1 MAELLPRAVTALLV
15 LGLGAALGALT
26 SLFTGRPLA
35 MSALGALLALLLVNV
50 RQAARGHRLLEWLR
64 SPRQTPA
71 PRDAGFWGELGYR
84 FERAL
89 RNKDVELQAERQR
102 LQEFLAAIDASPNG
116 VMLLD
121 ASDQISWLNSVAAE
135 HLGLDPTRDR
145 LQRVTNLVRAPAF
158 VSYMQDGRFE
168 EPIVFAGPLGRST
181 LSVIVRAYG
190 EGMKLM
196 LTQDITERERAEAMR
211 RDFVANV
218 SHEIRTPL
226 TVVAG
231 FVETLAQLPLTEVER
246 RRVLTLME
254 QQTDRMQSLVG
265 DLLTLAQL
273 EGSPRPGPDRWVAA
287 APILQRAHDDALAL
301 SAGRHR
307 IDISGGADAEIAGSE
322 AELISAVGN
331 LLNNAVRYTPVDG
344 QISLRWA
351 WRDGGA
357 ADIEVSDTGIGIAR
371 EHLPRL
377 TERFYRVDGSR
388 SRDTGGTGLGLS
400 IVKHV
405 VQRHGG
411 EIDVQSEIGKG
422 TTFRM
427 QLPAQRV
434 RRLAAADEVPAAA
447 VAAAPDGTVS
457 A

>member
-1 MAELLPRAVTALLV
+1 MAELLPRAVAALLV
-15 LGLGAALGALT
+15 LGLGALIGGIF
-26 SLFTGRPLA
+26 SVFTGRPLA
-35 MSALGALLALLLVNV
+35 MSALGALLALLLANV
-50 RQAARGHRLLEWLR
+50 RLAVRGHRFLEWLR
-64 SPRQTPA
+64 GPRLVPA
-71 PRDAGFWGELGYR
+71 PRDAGFWGELAYR
-84 FERAL
+84 VERAL
-89 RNKDVELQAERQR
+89 RGKELELSDERQR
-102 LQEFLAAIDASPNG
+102 LAQFLAAIEASPNG

-121 ASDQISWLNSVAAE
+121 ALDQISWFNSVAAE
-135 HLGLDPTRDR
+135 HLGLDPARDR

-158 VSYMQDGRFE
+158 VAYLQDGRFDD
-168 EPIVFAGPLGRST
+168 PIVFPGPLGRST

-190 EGMKLM
+190 EGMKLV
-196 LTQDITERERAEAMR
+196 LTQDITARERAEAMR

-254 QQTDRMQSLVG
+254 QQTGRMQSLVG

-273 EGSPRPGPDRWVAA
+273 EGSPRPGSDRWVAA
-287 APILQRAHDDALAL
+287 APMLQRAHDDALAL

-307 IDISGGADAEIAGSE
+307 LEVTGGEDAEVAGSE
-322 AELISAVGN
+322 AELLSAVGN
-331 LLNNAVRYTPVDG
+331 LLNNAVRYTPVGG
-344 QISLRWA
+344 QIHLRWL
-351 WRDGGA
+351 WREGGSA
-357 ADIEVSDTGIGIAR
+357 EIEVSDSGIGIAR

-411 EIDVQSEIGKG
+411 EIDVQSEPGKG
-422 TTFRM
+422 STFRLL
-427 QLPAQRV
+427 LPAQRV
-434 RRLAAADEVPAAA
+434 RQHAPALDS
-447 VAAAPDGTVS
+447 VAPSVGSTVNV
-457 A
+457 